1 MYMECTKYLVMEGE
15 PHLGK
20 IEECELIAD
29 DYEIEDMII
38 EQLYD
43 DCDYPSDWKFY
54 FPDENTGYDIEIDSK
69 DYIDVEMVQEYFAG
83 LEDGELINIVELY
96 ARAGVDSPNARSKK

>member
-1 MYMECTKYLVMEGE
+1 MECKKYLVMEGE

-20 IEECELIAD
+20 IEECKLIAD
-29 DYEIEDMII
+29 KYEVEDMII
-38 EQLYD
+38 DQLYD

-54 FPDENTGYDIEIDSK
+54 FPDENTGYDITVNAK
-69 DYIDVEMVQEYFAG
+69 DYIDIEMVESFFAG
-83 LEDGELINIVELY
+83 LEDGELINIVDLY

>member
-1 MYMECTKYLVMEGE
+1 MECKKYQVMSGE

-29 DYEIEDMII
+29 KYEVEDMII
-38 EQLYD
+38 DQLYD

-54 FPDENTGYDIEIDSK
+54 FPDENTGYDITVNAK
-69 DYIDVEMVQEYFAG
+69 DYIDIEMVEGFFAG
-83 LEDGELINIVELY
+83 LEDGELINIVDLY